1 MVTDPIT
8 GLANSRGIMESMIS
22 YLEELWRRN
31 VNFVIMQVF
40 VCEYEFFRKTCGE
53 EAGDELL
60 RRIGRVLEEIFG
72 NNAVIGRIT
81 ESQFF
86 ILMQYQKKGAAE
98 EAADQINRKIQEIHE
113 VGEWRPSCT
122 AQVMFAYATA
132 DTISGKMYSEMIH
145 KVMME
150 LNEKEENDPEQ
161 ESDRKAGK

>member
-8 GLANSRGIMESMIS
+8 GLANSRGIMESMTS

-31 VNFVIMQVF
+31 INFVIMQVF
-40 VCEYEFFRKTCGE
+40 VREYEFFRKTCGE

-113 VGEWRPSCT
+113 V
-122 AQVMFAYATA
+122 
-132 DTISGKMYSEMIH
+132 
-145 KVMME
+145 
-150 LNEKEENDPEQ
+150 
-161 ESDRKAGK
+161 